1 MRIIEKQMLA
11 AISNCKNFA
20 SGNTAVKVL
29 SSHPASSKTIEVLLH
44 GHSIAIISGQD
55 NFLTVNKYTL
65 QLWPTPTTKSR
76 LRALGAKVTTKNG
89 VTYLDN
95 QPVN

>member
-1 MRIIEKQMLA
+1 MRVIEKQMLN
-11 AISNCKNFA
+11 AIINCKNFT
-20 SGNTAVKVL
+20 SGNTAVKVI

-44 GHSIAIISGQD
+44 GNSIAIISGAD
-55 NFLTVNKYTL
+55 NFLTVNNKTL
-65 QLWPTPTTKSR
+65 QQWPTPTTKSR
-76 LRALGAKVTTKNG
+76 LRALGANVTTKNG

>member
-1 MRIIEKQMLA
+1 MRVIEKQMLA

-29 SSHPASSKTIEVLLH
+29 SSYPASTKTIEVLLH

-55 NFLTVNKYTL
+55 NFLTVNKNTL
-65 QLWPTPTTKSR
+65 QSWPTTTTKSR
-76 LRALGAKVTTKNG
+76 LRALGANVTTKRG
-89 VTYLDN
+89 VTYLN
-95 QPVN
+95 NEAIN